1 MATTSFKDSPVW
13 QQSMQLAIDMY
24 QLTANMPTVERLGLS
39 TQLQHAAVCIPSRI
53 AAGSRTG
60 TRSGLREACAES
72 LALLAEIETLLII
85 AGQQYTNV
93 NTEVIMPLRDQ
104 VEQQIST
111 LMTRLS
117 GPAPA
122 RSAKRI

>member
-1 MATTSFKDSPVW
+1 MANTSYKDSPVW

-39 TQLQHAAVCIPSRI
+39 TQLQHAAVCVPSRI

-60 TRSGLREACAES
+60 SRSGLREACIEVQS
-72 LALLAEIETLLII
+72 ILAEIETLLII
-85 AGQQYTNV
+85 AGQQYSSV

-104 VEQQIST
+104 VEQQVAI
-111 LMTRLS
+111 LIKRLS
-117 GPAPA
+117 APA
-122 RSAKRI
+122 RPPKKI